1 MWRPLR
7 DLFRRSRT
15 PDPAPAR
22 RERPNPDYIA
32 VLEHDL
38 LGIVPEPGTPAA
50 RAVALAKPVDRTTCP
65 HEDVID
71 VTQLGQARPTGMCQ
85 RCGADMVESDEGD
98 WERP

>member
-1 MWRPLR
+1 MPRLR
-7 DLFRRSRT
+7 ALWQRLRT
-15 PDPAPAR
+15 PAPAR
-22 RERPNPDYIA
+22 VRPNPNVIA

-38 LGIVPEPGTPAA
+38 LGITPEPGTPAA
-50 RAVALAKPVDRTTCP
+50 RAVALAKPIDQAVCP

-71 VTQLGQARPTGMCQ
+71 VTQLGQARSTGLCE

>member
-1 MWRPLR
+1 MPLWKRRPR
-7 DLFRRSRT
+7 PTPRPDLTR
-15 PDPAPAR
+15 
-22 RERPNPDYIA
+22 IA

-38 LGIVPEPGTPAA
+38 LGIEPDPGTPAA
-50 RAVALAKPVDRTTCP
+50 HAVALAKPVDQDACP

-71 VTQLGQARPTGMCQ
+71 VTLLGQARSTGMCQ